1 MIGHELGGR
10 YQVIERI
17 GGGGM
22 ALVYRAHDI
31 LLNRNVAIKVLRN
44 QFVHDE
50 EFIRR
55 FRREAQSAAS
65 LSHPNVVSIYDV
77 GQEDEIHYIVME
89 YIEGK
94 NLNEIIKERAPL
106 QVDESVRIAS
116 QICDALDH
124 AHQNQIIH
132 RDIKPHNI
140 LIGRNGRVKV
150 TDFGIARAVTSTTIT
165 QTGSVVGSVHYFSP
179 EHAKGVSTGEK
190 SDLYSLGIVLYQM
203 LTGSLPFLGESPI
216 SVALKHLQEEFEEP
230 RHLNPLIPQSVEN
243 VILRSMRKNP
253 EERYQSAKQMLQD
266 LETCLLPE
274 RRSEAKL
281 HFNDEEDEDRTR
293 IIPAIKPIQRSNS
306 SRNAGSDR
314 MSRDEDFD
322 DHAPVTKRKKQW
334 VRPTLLIGLTLLL
347 LLAMVSVVW
356 YVRAQL
362 VVPEVTVPY
371 VVGKDLEQARNELE
385 DLGLVVAEP
394 KYDYSPNFAENQVI
408 DQSRDKDT
416 KVKKGASITLTVNTA
431 KPLSKMLDVTNRSFD
446 DAVKM
451 LMALGISQDRIRQS
465 DPIFDE
471 NIEAGKIIR
480 SDPAVDTEIDV
491 EQVII
496 TLYISKGI
504 EGTLMPDIINK
515 TESEAK
521 KLLEGAKLVLGEVKE
536 ESSFTIEA
544 GKVTK
549 VEGYEK
555 GASVPPGT
563 AITIYLSSGYPPEAL
578 NYTFNVPVAPAQD
591 GGRSK
596 IRIEFTDARNNGEK
610 QDWGTRTIGK
620 SQVLSVN
627 LVLAPNKDGSVIV
640 TRDGVLL
647 DTYVVSYID
656 AKNGTVQE
664 PEPPVVPTPQPT
676 QAPVEPSAPVEP
688 TIEPEIVDPSTEE
701 NGNNGNNTGND
712 QTGFLTNG
720 SINNETNGNSSNN
733 RNNEKSNNQGNN
745 KNKDKAKDN
754 SDN

>member
-89 YIEGK
+89 YIEGQ

-230 RHLNPLIPQSVEN
+230 KLLNPLIPQSVEN

-253 EERYQSAKQMLQD
+253 EERYDSAKEMLQD

-274 RRSEAKL
+274 RRSEAKIL
-281 HFNDEEDEDRTR
+281 FNDEEDEDRTR
-293 IIPAIKPIQRSNS
+293 VIPAIKPIQRSNGN
-306 SRNAGSDR
+306 RNHREER
-314 MSRDEDFD
+314 MVRDEDD
-322 DHAPVTKRKKQW
+322 EPVPSSKGKKQW
-334 VRPTLLIGLTLLL
+334 AKPTLWIGLTLLL
-347 LLAMVSVVW
+347 LLAMASLVW
-356 YVRAQL
+356 YVKSQL
-362 VVPEVTVPY
+362 VVPEVSVPY
-371 VVGKDLEQARNELE
+371 VVGKQIEQAQTELE
-385 DLGLVVAEP
+385 DLGLEVADP
-394 KYDYSPNFAENQVI
+394 ILYDYSPNFEENVVI
-408 DQSRDKDT
+408 KQSREKDA
-416 KVKKGASITLTVNTA
+416 KVKKGASLILTVNTA
-431 KPLSKMLDVTNRSFD
+431 KPLPKMPDVVNKSFD
-446 DAVKM
+446 DAVKA
-451 LMALGISQDRIRQS
+451 LMALGVAQDRI
-465 DPIFDE
+465 DNKPLYDE
-471 NIEAGKIIR
+471 NTDEGLIVK
-480 SDPAVDTEIDV
+480 SDPALNAEFDPETV
-491 EQVII
+491 QI
-496 TLYISKGI
+496 TLYVSKG
-504 EGTLMPDIINK
+504 EESVLLPDLIGK

-521 KLLEGAKLVLGEVKE
+521 ALLEGAKLVLGEVKK
-536 ESSFTIEA
+536 ESSFSIEE

-549 VEGYEK
+549 TWAFDK
-555 GASVPPGT
+555 GTGTSVPPGT
-563 AITIYLSSGYPPEAL
+563 AITIYLSTGYPPEAL

-591 GGRSK
+591 GKKSK
-596 IRIEFTDARNNGEK
+596 IRIEFVDARNNGEK

-647 DTYVVSYID
+647 DTYVIPYID

-664 PEPPVVPTPQPT
+664 PEPPVIATPQPT
-676 QAPVEPSAPVEP
+676 PTPSAEPTPTIEP
-688 TIEPEIVDPSTEE
+688 TIEPEILPGSGSENDGGNNGAVNQTGFVNNSSINSEST
-701 NGNNGNNTGND
+701 NNGNN
-712 QTGFLTNG
+712 
-720 SINNETNGNSSNN
+720 
-733 RNNEKSNNQGNN
+733 KHNN
-745 KNKDKAKDN
+745 KGKDKSKDKN
-754 SDN
+754 NN